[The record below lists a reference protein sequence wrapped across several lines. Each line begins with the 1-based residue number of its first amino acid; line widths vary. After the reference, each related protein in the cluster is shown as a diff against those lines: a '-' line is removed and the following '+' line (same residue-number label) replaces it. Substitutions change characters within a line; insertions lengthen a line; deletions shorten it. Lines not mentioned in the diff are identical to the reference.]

1 MNGSTTDF
9 NGNIVINGSRA
20 ITLEENCPLDVCPSP
35 GQLSPSIIAPEE
47 NCPRRKFPPHHIVL
61 PLLKQIPTK
70 EYHRWT
76 EENSA
81 LSIIYEYHNIRVL
94 QLRSKKWFA
103 SIYFLQIL
111 NKLCRTPLIREHL
124 SLNASWFSYARTQ
137 KENTIFW
144 KNWFEKKKQKNF
156 IVNNN
161 KKIIRAWYL
170 RQAPG

>member
-35 GQLSPSIIAPEE
+35 GQLPPRIIAP
-47 NCPRRKFPPHHIVL
+47 RGKLPPKKISPSPYCTAPTQANSHQRVSQVNWGKQCIV
-61 PLLKQIPTK
+61 
-70 EYHRWT
+70 Y
-76 EENSA
+76 
-81 LSIIYEYHNIRVL
+81 NIRVL

-144 KNWFEKKKQKNF
+144 KNWFEKNNNKKQKNF

-161 KKIIRAWYL
+161 KKIIGAWYL